1 MDDMMTDNVFSLKN
15 DEFYGFVHTLVGQK
29 IVDILKFQS
38 ITSTQSL
45 IRYPNIFDIFNM
57 KCSEPDFLSIRKMS
71 CLELEDGQ
79 FIVKVGLINNLNY
92 LLDFLK
98 QQQNKIS
105 EDSYMDVDSN
115 LTFDFINKHPLL
127 KNLVLWYQRIGSEG
141 VTNTDKNGFLID
153 FINTITNNLTKSSNH
168 FRYSDKI
175 KDFALSLYILGGKL
189 LYEFIRLN
197 IPGSLPSLT
206 MLNTLILNSNLKI
219 SEAEFRFDHLQKR
232 LDTVN
237 LQFAFGS
244 EDTTGI
250 IKRIKYDSVT
260 NTFIGFHTPL
270 NCGVPI
276 KEHYQTD
283 SLDTLK
289 LWFNSIDKSS
299 LLNVHMI
306 QPLQPT
312 NQSNIPSPFLLSAY
326 GVDSTATANDILQ
339 RWWYIFNEC
348 SQRNIRIIGF
358 STGEEIIIYYR
369 YKCYQEI
376 AVFFCRW

>member
-1 MDDMMTDNVFSLKN
+1 MIDNVFSLKN
-15 DEFYGFVHTLVGQK
+15 NEFYGFVHTLVGQQ

-141 VTNTDKNGFLID
+141 IINTDKNGFLID
-153 FINTITNNLTKSSNH
+153 FINTITNNLTKSSNN

-189 LYEFIRLN
+189 KYEFIRLN

-206 MLNTLILNSNLKI
+206 MLNALILNSNFKI
-219 SEAEFRFDHLQKR
+219 SEAEFRFDQLQKHFENM
-232 LDTVN
+232 N
-237 LQFAFGS
+237 LQYAFGS
-244 EDTTGI
+244 EDATGV
-250 IKRIKYDSVT
+250 IKKIKYDSIT
-260 NTFIGFHTPL
+260 NKFIGFPTPL
-270 NCGVPI
+270 DHGI
-276 KEHYQTD
+276 TMKEYYHTD
-283 SLDTLK
+283 SLDILK

-306 QPLQPT
+306 QPV
-312 NQSNIPSPFLLSAY
+312 QSTTENTIPSPFLLSAY
-326 GVDSTATANDILQ
+326 GIDNTATANDILQ
-339 RWWYIFNEC
+339 RWWYIFNQC
-348 SQRNIRIIGF
+348 LQRNIRIIGF
-358 STGEEIIIYYR
+358 STGEKIIVFLIQILSKSYCFFYR
-369 YKCYQEI
+369 C
-376 AVFFCRW
+376 